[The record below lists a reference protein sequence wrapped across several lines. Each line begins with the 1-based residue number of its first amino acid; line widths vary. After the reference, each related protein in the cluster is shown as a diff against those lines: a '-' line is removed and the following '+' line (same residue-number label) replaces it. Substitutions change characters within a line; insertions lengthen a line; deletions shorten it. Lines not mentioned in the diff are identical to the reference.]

1 MIEEMGLK
9 YAEESQWDPGFF
21 QSAKQVIK
29 FAYNMYNKETVKALR
44 K

>member
-1 MIEEMGLK
+1 MGLK
-9 YAEESQWDPGFF
+9 YPDVSQWDPRFL